1 MANERVFLW
10 LGFAV
15 EAGYSQQVA
24 AHYLLCR
31 SSPVFCHHGR
41 NFYLHKPGGKS
52 HADSIYDGH
61 GRNHGRVDRLPP
73 SLEEVYGSDIKK
85 MYRANGVPLYLG
97 LVSMAISAFLHLSM
111 MSVIICVAA
120 PFAFDAALP
129 ASLPQYACSLAV
141 LIAVSLSIGSVL
153 GLAVRNQAR
162 LTMISQLFF
171 LPSIMLSGIL
181 FPIDLLPRF
190 FEMLGK
196 LFPAAWGYALMV
208 GEGFSFA
215 TLWPLAAL
223 FAAAGVILMALLKRL
238 QAEG

>member
-31 SSPVFCHHGR
+31 SSPVFAIM
-41 NFYLHKPGGKS
+41 GGIFT
-52 HADSIYDGH
+52 SINPEAKATLIQSMTVMGVTM
-61 GRNHGRVDRLPP
+61 GALIGLPP
-73 SLEEVYGSDIKK
+73 SLAEVYGSDIKK

-190 FEMLGK
+190 SRC
-196 LFPAAWGYALMV
+196 WGSCFQRHGDM
-208 GEGFSFA
+208 
-215 TLWPLAAL
+215 
-223 FAAAGVILMALLKRL
+223 R
-238 QAEG
+238 

>member
-1 MANERVFLW
+1 MSAFFYGLALQWRLDIRSKSLLITCYVVPLLF
-10 LGFAV
+10 FAIMGGIFTSINP
-15 EAGYSQQVA
+15 EAKATLIQSMTVMGVTMGA
-24 AHYLLCR
+24 LIGLL
-31 SSPVFCHHGR
+31 
-41 NFYLHKPGGKS
+41 
-52 HADSIYDGH
+52 
-61 GRNHGRVDRLPP
+61 P
-73 SLEEVYGSDIKK
+73 SLAEVYGSDIKK

-111 MSVIICVAA
+111 MSVIICVSA

-153 GLAVRNQAR
+153 GLAVRNQAK

>member
-1 MANERVFLW
+1 MSAFFYGLALQWRLDIRSKSLLITCYVVPLLF
-10 LGFAV
+10 FAIMGGIFTSINP
-15 EAGYSQQVA
+15 EAKATLIQSMTVMGVTMGA
-24 AHYLLCR
+24 LI
-31 SSPVFCHHGR
+31 G
-41 NFYLHKPGGKS
+41 
-52 HADSIYDGH
+52 
-61 GRNHGRVDRLPP
+61 LPP
-73 SLEEVYGSDIKK
+73 SLAEVYGSDIKK

-153 GLAVRNQAR
+153 GLAVRNQAK

-181 FPIDLLPRF
+181 LPQF

-196 LFPAAWGYALMV
+196 LFPATWGYALMV

>member
-1 MANERVFLW
+1 
-10 LGFAV
+10 
-15 EAGYSQQVA
+15 
-24 AHYLLCR
+24 
-31 SSPVFCHHGR
+31 
-41 NFYLHKPGGKS
+41 
-52 HADSIYDGH
+52 
-61 GRNHGRVDRLPP
+61 
-73 SLEEVYGSDIKK
+73 
-85 MYRANGVPLYLG
+85 
-97 LVSMAISAFLHLSM
+97 M

-208 GEGFSFA
+208 GAF
-215 TLWPLAAL
+215 PLQPCGL
-223 FAAAGVILMALLKRL
+223 
-238 QAEG
+238 